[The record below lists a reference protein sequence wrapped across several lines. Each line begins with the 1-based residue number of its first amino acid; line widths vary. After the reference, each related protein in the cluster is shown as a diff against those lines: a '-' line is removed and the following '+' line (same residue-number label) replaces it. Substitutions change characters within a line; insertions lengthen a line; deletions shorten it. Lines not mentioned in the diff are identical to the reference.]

1 MELSLLGYG
10 FSPEE
15 FLWPCAGV
23 LGVIL
28 SLVFSIIALVT
39 AVRAGRRL
47 RDIQRTLGEKPER
60 EPGRAPAPGA
70 VAVPAARPPA
80 APVPPS
86 VPPPAAPPRAPV
98 AEAPRP
104 PKKPFRLEE
113 VIGLKLF
120 AWVGVI
126 AILAGAG
133 LFIQYAYEQG
143 WFGRHPWIRVVIP
156 IVFGLGLLAAGEVFQ
171 KKAYRTLARVS
182 TGGGVAAL
190 YWAAFTAWARFE
202 QPLIS
207 EPIAWAFMAVI
218 TVAAILLSVRYAS
231 LTIALFSLVGGLVA
245 PVLISPAR
253 DPGHTL
259 FLYMLGVNA
268 GVLALAYWK
277 KWRVLNLLALVGT
290 IANLS
295 FWLTKH
301 YWHGETAVEKLPF
314 IVAYLTVFWFVYFLL
329 GIVYHLLGR
338 RDPSRL
344 DLPVTMINI
353 VWYYSILYALLRA
366 DYHHWLG
373 PAAAVLG
380 AVYLVQGLAI
390 RRWGPKD
397 ARLVLLQVAQ
407 ALGLLTLAIPIQLE
421 GIWIPMAWAAEA
433 TILVWLGCRLK
444 DWKIRAVGLMV
455 HAASIVALVWFADE
469 AWNTKGML
477 VLNARTATFAAVGL
491 ALALSAWLHGRLK
504 DRPVATGDSTGR
516 AVETVLMTV
525 AAGAAHA
532 ILMILVLV
540 ETHRWFT
547 DAPVEWEPRW
557 LQQEHLRWIRDAV
570 SAILLAGYG
579 CVAVGLAAVLRRAFH
594 HAMALVAFIASLI
607 VLILSLEHA
616 PHLKFVAG
624 WNEVGAVFAGVAGW
638 LALAAILAHYATGR
652 MRSGRPM
659 AVSYELLAL
668 GVVLWLYA
676 TEVFRTADHMMHTL
690 GESLPESSWSSLMAA
705 GFAVYAGLLLA
716 RGLWIRSLAHRVAG
730 LACAGVAGLIFFA
743 VATAARTT
751 YDTVLWQPRGVAM
764 LLLVASLGIGV
775 LAYGRRLPLKS
786 RERLVVGSILA
797 VLVHLVVLG
806 CFTLEAQDFWEVR
819 AERWFPGAEMDAWYA
834 RQATLSVGYA
844 LYAFALLA
852 VGIVRRRA
860 LLRWLALVI
869 LVGTIVKVFVYD
881 LSKVEAIWRILSFL
895 GLGLLLLAGSLL
907 YHKYR
912 RVLFGNPA
920 EEPAKKE
927 ASDDQA

>member
-1 MELSLLGYG
+1 MGPSALAHGLYSEA
-10 FSPEE
+10 
-15 FLWPCAGV
+15 FLWPCFGV
-23 LGVIL
+23 SAIL
-28 SLVFSIIALVT
+28 ASLVLSVVALVT
-39 AVRAGRRL
+39 AVRSRRRL
-47 RDIQRTLGEKPER
+47 RDLEKHFGKAPPQER
-60 EPGRAPAPGA
+60 
-70 VAVPAARPPA
+70 A
-80 APVPPS
+80 APVPPPAPAVPAPLERMFRPQPPAPPV
-86 VPPPAAPPRAPV
+86 VPPARAAPEIAP
-98 AEAPRP
+98 APG
-104 PKKPFRLEE
+104 KKFRLEE
-113 VIGLKLF
+113 AIGLKVF

-126 AILAGAG
+126 AILIGAS
-133 LFIQYAYEQG
+133 LFVKYAYDQG

-156 IVFGLGLLAAGEVFQ
+156 TVFGLALLGAGEVFAH
-171 KKAYRTLARVS
+171 KAYRALARVS

-207 EPIAWAFMAVI
+207 EPVAWAFMAVI

-277 KWRVLNLLALVGT
+277 KWRVLNVLALVGT

-314 IVAYLTVFWFVYFLL
+314 IVAYLTIFWFVYFLL

-353 VWYYSILYALLRA
+353 VWYFSILYALLRA
-366 DYHHWLG
+366 DYHYWLG
-373 PAAAVLG
+373 PAAAILG
-380 AVYLVQGLAI
+380 AVYLAQGLAI
-390 RRWGPKD
+390 RRWAPKD

-444 DWKIRAVGLMV
+444 DWKVRAVGLMV
-455 HAASIVALVWFADE
+455 HAASIVALAWFADE
-469 AWNTKGML
+469 AWDTKGML

-491 ALALSAWLHGRLK
+491 ALALSAWLHRRLER
-504 DRPVATGDSTGR
+504 RP
-516 AVETVLMTV
+516 AVETVFMTL

-532 ILMILVLV
+532 ILMILILV

-547 DAPVEWEPRW
+547 DAEAALRPTDADWWVRS
-557 LQQEHLRWIRDAV
+557 EHLRWIRDAA

-579 CVAVGLAAVLRRAFH
+579 CVAVGLVAVLRRAFH
-594 HAMALVAFIASLI
+594 HAMALVAFVAAFVVLAS
-607 VLILSLEHA
+607 SMEHM
-616 PHLKFVAG
+616 PELKFVAG
-624 WNEVGAVFAGVAGW
+624 WNEVGAAFASVAGW
-638 LALAAILAHYATGR
+638 LALAAIVAYYATGR

-676 TEVFRTADHMMHTL
+676 TEVFRSADHMSAL
-690 GESLPESSWSSLMAA
+690 GESLPESSWFSLMAA
-705 GFAVYAGLLLA
+705 GFAIYAGLLLA

-730 LACAGVAGLIFFA
+730 LACVGVAGLIFFG
-743 VATAARTT
+743 VATEARTT

-764 LLLVASLGIGV
+764 LLLAASLAIGV
-775 LAYGRRLPLKS
+775 LAYGRRLPKAS

-797 VLVHLVVLG
+797 VLLHLVVLG

-844 LYAFALLA
+844 LYALALLA
-852 VGIVRRRA
+852 VGMVRRRA
-860 LLRWLALVI
+860 LLRWLALGI

-920 EEPAKKE
+920 DEPAKKE

>member
-1 MELSLLGYG
+1 MELSLLGHG
-10 FSPEE
+10 FPPEE

-23 LGVIL
+23 VGVLL
-28 SLVFSIIALVT
+28 SLVLSIIALVM
-39 AVRAGRRL
+39 AVRARRRL

-86 VPPPAAPPRAPV
+86 VPPPAIPPRAPV

-156 IVFGLGLLAAGEVFQ
+156 IVFGLGLLTAGEIFQ
-171 KKAYRTLARVS
+171 RKAYRTLARVS

-207 EPIAWAFMAVI
+207 EPVAWAFMAVI

-245 PVLISPAR
+245 PILISPAR

-277 KWRVLNLLALVGT
+277 KWRVLNVLALVGT

-344 DLPVTMINI
+344 DLPVTMINV
-353 VWYYSILYALLRA
+353 VWYFSILYALLRA

-380 AVYLVQGLAI
+380 AVYLAQGLAI
-390 RRWGPKD
+390 RRWAPKD

-444 DWKIRAVGLMV
+444 DWKVRAVGLMV

-491 ALALSAWLHGRLK
+491 ALALSAWLHGRLE
-504 DRPVATGDSTGR
+504 RRSG
-516 AVETVLMTV
+516 VETVFMTI

-532 ILMILVLV
+532 ILMILILV
-540 ETHRWFT
+540 ETHRWFADAEAALRPT
-547 DAPVEWEPRW
+547 DADWWVRS
-557 LQQEHLRWIRDAV
+557 EHLRWIRDAA

-579 CVAVGLAAVLRRAFH
+579 CVAMGLVAALRRTFH
-594 HAMALVAFIASLI
+594 HAMALAAFVAAFVVLAS
-607 VLILSLEHA
+607 SLEHL
-616 PHLKFVAG
+616 PELKFVAG
-624 WNEVGAVFAGVAGW
+624 WNEVGATFAGVAGW

-652 MRSGRPM
+652 MRSSRPM

-676 TEVFRTADHMMHTL
+676 TEVFRSADHMSTL
-690 GESLPESSWSSLMAA
+690 SESLPESSWFSLMAA

-730 LACAGVAGLIFFA
+730 LACAGVAGLIFFG
-743 VATAARTT
+743 VATEARTT

-764 LLLVASLGIGV
+764 LLLAASLGIGV
-775 LAYGRRLPLKS
+775 LAYGRRLPKES
-786 RERLVVGSILA
+786 RERLVVGSLLA

-819 AERWFPGAEMDAWYA
+819 AVRWFPGAEMDAWYA

-844 LYAFALLA
+844 LYALALLA

-860 LLRWLALVI
+860 LLRWLALGI
-869 LVGTIVKVFVYD
+869 LVGTIAKVFVYD

-920 EEPAKKE
+920 DEPPKKE

>member
-1 MELSLLGYG
+1 MEPSLLGQWF
-10 FSPEE
+10 FSEV
-15 FLWPCAGV
+15 FFWPCAGV
-23 LGVIL
+23 VGVLL
-28 SLVFSIIALVT
+28 SLVLSIIAIVT
-39 AVRAGRRL
+39 AVRTGRRL
-47 RDIQRTLGEKPER
+47 RDIQRTLGEKPEA

-70 VAVPAARPPA
+70 VAVPAARPSA

-86 VPPPAAPPRAPV
+86 VPPPAAPPRVPV

-156 IVFGLGLLAAGEVFQ
+156 IVFGLGLLTAGEIFQ
-171 KKAYRTLARVS
+171 RKAYRTLARVC

-277 KWRVLNLLALVGT
+277 KWRVLNVLALVGT

-314 IVAYLTVFWFVYFLL
+314 IVAYLTTFWFVYFLL

-353 VWYYSILYALLRA
+353 VWYFSILYALLRA
-366 DYHHWLG
+366 DYHYWLG

-380 AVYLVQGLAI
+380 AVYLAQGLAI
-390 RRWGPKD
+390 RRWAPKD

-444 DWKIRAVGLMV
+444 DWKVRAVGLMV

-491 ALALSAWLHGRLK
+491 ALALSAWFHRRLER
-504 DRPVATGDSTGR
+504 RP
-516 AVETVLMTV
+516 AVETVFMTI

-547 DAPVEWEPRW
+547 DAEAALRPTDADWWVRC
-557 LQQEHLRWIRDAV
+557 EHLRWIRDAV

-579 CVAVGLAAVLRRAFH
+579 CVAVGLVAMLRRAFH
-594 HAMALVAFIASLI
+594 HAMALVAFVAAFVVLAS
-607 VLILSLEHA
+607 SLEHM
-616 PHLKFVAG
+616 PELKFVAG

-638 LALAAILAHYATGR
+638 LALAAILAHYATGK
-652 MRSGRPM
+652 MCSDRPM
-659 AVSYELLAL
+659 AVVYELLAL
-668 GVVLWLYA
+668 GVVLGLYM
-676 TEVFRTADHMMHTL
+676 TEVGRSADQMSTL
-690 GESLPESSWSSLMAA
+690 GESLPESSWFSLVAA

-730 LACAGVAGLIFFA
+730 LTCVGVAGLIFFG
-743 VATAARTT
+743 VATEMRTI

-764 LLLVASLGIGV
+764 LLLVASLGIGI
-775 LAYGRRLPLKS
+775 LAYGRRLPKAS

-860 LLRWLALVI
+860 LLRWLALGI
-869 LVGTIVKVFVYD
+869 LVGTIAKVFVYD

>member
-1 MELSLLGYG
+1 MEPSLLGQWF
-10 FSPEE
+10 FSEV
-15 FLWPCAGV
+15 FFWPCAGV
-23 LGVIL
+23 VGVLL
-28 SLVFSIIALVT
+28 SLVLSVIALVT

-47 RDIQRTLGEKPER
+47 RDIQRTLGEKPEA

-86 VPPPAAPPRAPV
+86 VPPPAAPPRAPL

-113 VIGLKLF
+113 MIGLKLF

-126 AILAGAG
+126 AVLAGAG
-133 LFIQYAYEQG
+133 LFVKYAYEQG

-156 IVFGLGLLAAGEVFQ
+156 VVFGLALLAAGEVFQ

-218 TVAAILLSVRYAS
+218 TVAAIFLSVRYAS

-295 FWLTKH
+295 IWLTKH
-301 YWHGETAVEKLPF
+301 YWHGGTAVEKLPF

-353 VWYYSILYALLRA
+353 VWYFSILYALLRA

-380 AVYLVQGLAI
+380 AVYLAQGLAI
-390 RRWGPKD
+390 RRWAPKD

-444 DWKIRAVGLMV
+444 DWKVRAVGLMV

-469 AWNTKGML
+469 AWDTKGML

-491 ALALSAWLHGRLK
+491 ALALSAWFHRRLER
-504 DRPVATGDSTGR
+504 RP
-516 AVETVLMTV
+516 AVETVFMTI

-540 ETHRWFT
+540 ETHRWYT
-547 DAPVEWEPRW
+547 DALEEWWPRW
-557 LQQEHLRWIRDAV
+557 LQQEHLRWVRDAV
-570 SAILLAGYG
+570 AAILLAGYG
-579 CVAVGLAAVLRRAFH
+579 CVAVGLVAVLRRAFH
-594 HAMALVAFIASLI
+594 HAMALVAFVAAFVVLAS
-607 VLILSLEHA
+607 SMEHM
-616 PHLKFVAG
+616 PELKFVAG
-624 WNEVGAVFAGVAGW
+624 WNEVGATFAGVAGW
-638 LALAAILAHYATGR
+638 LALAAILTHYATGR

-676 TEVFRTADHMMHTL
+676 TEVFRSADHMSTL
-690 GESLPESSWSSLMAA
+690 GESLPESSWFSLVAA

-730 LACAGVAGLIFFA
+730 LACVGVAGLIFFA
-743 VATAARTT
+743 VATEMRTI

-764 LLLVASLGIGV
+764 LLLAASLGIGV
-775 LAYGRRLPLKS
+775 LAYGRRLPKAS

-852 VGIVRRRA
+852 VGMVRRRA
-860 LLRWLALVI
+860 LLRWLALGI

-920 EEPAKKE
+920 DEPAKKE

>member
-10 FSPEE
+10 LSPEE

-47 RDIQRTLGEKPER
+47 RDIRRTLGEKPEA

-70 VAVPAARPPA
+70 VAAPPA
-80 APVPPS
+80 PAPTKPPEALRA
-86 VPPPAAPPRAPV
+86 PPPAGAPPRAAPPPPAV

-133 LFIQYAYEQG
+133 LFVKYAYEQG

-156 IVFGLGLLAAGEVFQ
+156 IVFGLGLLTAGEIFQ
-171 KKAYRTLARVS
+171 RKAYRTLARVC

-207 EPIAWAFMAVI
+207 EPVAWAFMAVI

-277 KWRVLNLLALVGT
+277 KWRVLNVLALVGT

-301 YWHGETAVEKLPF
+301 YWHGATAVEKLPF
-314 IVAYLTVFWFVYFLL
+314 IVAYLTIFWFVYFLL

-338 RDPSRL
+338 RPEEAESPL
-344 DLPVTMINI
+344 DLPVTMINV
-353 VWYYSILYALLRA
+353 VWYFGILYALLRA

-380 AVYLVQGLAI
+380 AVYLAQGLAI
-390 RRWGPKD
+390 RRWAPAS

-421 GIWIPMAWAAEA
+421 
-433 TILVWLGCRLK
+433 
-444 DWKIRAVGLMV
+444 
-455 HAASIVALVWFADE
+455 
-469 AWNTKGML
+469 
-477 VLNARTATFAAVGL
+477 
-491 ALALSAWLHGRLK
+491 
-504 DRPVATGDSTGR
+504 
-516 AVETVLMTV
+516 
-525 AAGAAHA
+525 
-532 ILMILVLV
+532 
-540 ETHRWFT
+540 
-547 DAPVEWEPRW
+547 
-557 LQQEHLRWIRDAV
+557 
-570 SAILLAGYG
+570 
-579 CVAVGLAAVLRRAFH
+579 
-594 HAMALVAFIASLI
+594 
-607 VLILSLEHA
+607 
-616 PHLKFVAG
+616 
-624 WNEVGAVFAGVAGW
+624 
-638 LALAAILAHYATGR
+638 
-652 MRSGRPM
+652 
-659 AVSYELLAL
+659 
-668 GVVLWLYA
+668 
-676 TEVFRTADHMMHTL
+676 
-690 GESLPESSWSSLMAA
+690 
-705 GFAVYAGLLLA
+705 
-716 RGLWIRSLAHRVAG
+716 
-730 LACAGVAGLIFFA
+730 
-743 VATAARTT
+743 
-751 YDTVLWQPRGVAM
+751 
-764 LLLVASLGIGV
+764 
-775 LAYGRRLPLKS
+775 
-786 RERLVVGSILA
+786 
-797 VLVHLVVLG
+797 
-806 CFTLEAQDFWEVR
+806 
-819 AERWFPGAEMDAWYA
+819 
-834 RQATLSVGYA
+834 
-844 LYAFALLA
+844 
-852 VGIVRRRA
+852 
-860 LLRWLALVI
+860 
-869 LVGTIVKVFVYD
+869 
-881 LSKVEAIWRILSFL
+881 
-895 GLGLLLLAGSLL
+895 
-907 YHKYR
+907 
-912 RVLFGNPA
+912 
-920 EEPAKKE
+920 
-927 ASDDQA
+927 